1 MVRVIHVLKLWA
13 WSRTLRGLPRTIGVR
28 KCSLITLFLELHH
41 AQVSFC
47 YLSIFLP
54 THLRISDFWLWSR
67 LQTVPRCYFHYFSF
81 IGILQMPEFTWRI
94 FTEFESTWNFILIQ
108 RVFLFTAWSLW
119 GFLSLAVSLFCL
131 RMGCRRRRSSF
142 SSLTTVQIS
151 LYLFIMTE
159 TTWVS
164 FWTLSMCLPPKTLS
178 PLSSQRKLSC
188 LFDTWWLIPLP
199 QHRRELWSFQFSSS
213 DQFEVFTDV
222 FNRKYLVCPLFRTV
236 SWFVQSQDSLMLNRV
251 L

>member
-1 MVRVIHVLKLWA
+1 MVRVIHVLKLWS

-28 KCSLITLFLELHH
+28 KCSLITLFLELLH
-41 AQVSFC
+41 AQVSLC

-54 THLRISDFWLWSR
+54 THLIISDFWLWSR
-67 LQTVPRCYFHYFSF
+67 LQTVPRCYFHSFSF

-178 PLSSQRKLSC
+178 HFPLNASFLPFWPLVTDPLSTTSSRTLKLPV
-188 LFDTWWLIPLP
+188 LIIWSI
-199 QHRRELWSFQFSSS
+199 WSFY
-213 DQFEVFTDV
+213 
-222 FNRKYLVCPLFRTV
+222 RRL
-236 SWFVQSQDSLMLNRV
+236 QS
-251 L
+251 